1 MIKKPTLVI
10 LAAGKVTSKLPF
22 MASMSDC
29 PALIPLGVKSSLLH
43 QISFYQNKVAKII
56 ILTNKEHLKEVSQE
70 IYPELVKNQKNYLQI
85 ITCKTKNVNKT
96 LEFFCKNA
104 IFKNSEDYIVNLST
118 SIPEKLISKN
128 NFGISKEG
136 IIQQNWSSIS
146 LKKKTIE
153 KINYRKESKKIISNA
168 FIGIFRL
175 SGQKLKKIIN
185 LCKSDDQIEIL
196 DLYIKKYKK
205 VNLEYQKWLDV
216 GHSANY
222 FQTKKQLIVSRS
234 FNRIK
239 INKTKGTIIKV
250 SADFKKIENENL
262 FIDKLP
268 ENLKI
273 FFPRIIERKKNS
285 SNASFE
291 MEYCAFPTLSE
302 TSLFWNID
310 KAEWKKCF
318 ETMSNILSQFKNH
331 TSKFS
336 LNQYVQFY
344 YTRLIKRTETYIGS
358 LDVEYKNLFL
368 AEEIN
373 INNQR
378 LKGLLTLLPLIKQK
392 IISIYNKE
400 DFCIMHGDFCF
411 NNILYEPYT
420 SALKLIDVRGSFN
433 SLKST
438 IYGDQKYD
446 YAKLSHSAVHFY
458 DYLIAGQYKFHKN
471 NKKLFYEF
479 LIKENYKLISDECNN
494 QIRKNGYNIKD
505 IDFIVGISFLSMT
518 ALHKEDKLRQM
529 VMFLHGITILNKC
542 LK

>member
-1 MIKKPTLVI
+1 MIKKPTLII

-22 MASMSDC
+22 MPSMSTC

-43 QISFYQNKVAKII
+43 QISFYQNKVGKII
-56 ILTNKEHLKEVSQE
+56 ILTNKEHFKEVSQE
-70 IYPELVKNQKNYLQI
+70 IYPEFLKNEKNYFKI

-96 LEFFCKNA
+96 LEFFCKS
-104 IFKNSEDYIVNLST
+104 IFFKNSEDYLVNLST
-118 SIPEKLISKN
+118 SIPEKFISKN
-128 NFGISKEG
+128 SFGISKEK
-136 IIQQNWSSIS
+136 IIQQNWSSVI
-146 LKKKTIE
+146 LKKKIIK
-153 KINYRKESKKIISNA
+153 KINYRKESIKTVSNA
-168 FIGIFRL
+168 FIGIFRIN
-175 SGQKLKKIIN
+175 GQKLKKLIN
-185 LCKSDDQIEIL
+185 LCKTDDQIEIL
-196 DLYIKKYKK
+196 DLCMKKYKQA
-205 VNLEYQKWLDV
+205 NLEYQKWLDV

-222 FQTKKQLIVSRS
+222 FQTKKKLIVSRN
-234 FNRIK
+234 FNK
-239 INKTKGTIIKV
+239 IEIHNTKGTIIKT

-262 FIDKLP
+262 FIKKLP

-273 FFPRIIERKKNS
+273 FFPQIIKRKKNLNS
-285 SNASFE
+285 SSFE

-302 TSLFWNID
+302 TSLFWNIE

-318 ETMSNILSQFKNH
+318 ETLSNILSEFKNY
-331 TSKFS
+331 TNNFS
-336 LNQYVQFY
+336 LDQYIQFY
-344 YTRLIKRTETYIGS
+344 YVRLIKRTQTYIKS
-358 LDVEYKNLFL
+358 LDIEFKNLFL
-368 AEEIN
+368 AEEII
-373 INNQR
+373 INNKKQ
-378 LKGLLTLLPLIKQK
+378 KGLSILLPHIKQK
-392 IISIYNKE
+392 IISIYRKE

-479 LIKENYKLISDECNN
+479 LIKENYKSISEECNN
-494 QIRKNGYNIKD
+494 QIKKNGYNIKD

-518 ALHKEDKLRQM
+518 ALHKEDKLRQ
-529 VMFLHGITILNKC
+529 VIMFLHGISILNKC
-542 LK
+542 LE